1 MGVSNITPTR
11 PVLPRE
17 GTSVPIMALEIME
30 TVIFLIVVGGIHM
43 AVVAMGII
51 LALATIMEEIMDQA
65 AVDSATL
72 EETMEIMDLATIMD
86 SVTLEETMDRLEVTT
101 SPPGG
106 NPPKD
111 QPCRAF

>member
-30 TVIFLIVVGGIHM
+30 TVIFLIVVGGIL
-43 AVVAMGII
+43 MGGRI
-51 LALATIMEEIMDQA
+51 LAWATIMEEIMDLEEILELEEIMDQA
-65 AVDSATL
+65 AVVSIVDSA
-72 EETMEIMDLATIMD
+72 
-86 SVTLEETMDRLEVTT
+86 TLEETMDRLEVTT

-106 NPPKD
+106 AKG